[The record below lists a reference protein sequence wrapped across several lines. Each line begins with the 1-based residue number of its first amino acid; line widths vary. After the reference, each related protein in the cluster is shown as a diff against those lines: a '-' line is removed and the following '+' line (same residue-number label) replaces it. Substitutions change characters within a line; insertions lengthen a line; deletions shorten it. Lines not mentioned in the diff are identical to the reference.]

1 MTLLEL
7 VMVMFL
13 LAVVL
18 GVGLGALT
26 ELDLGRKQAVGL
38 VESVLRS
45 ARNTALASQAP
56 ARVRVD
62 LKGGRLH
69 AESPLVV
76 ASYAFEGRRVTGFG
90 PDGSAEPEDFD
101 ERGFVGACFA
111 PAGRPKVTLE
121 IPLQRDPACDFAL
134 GFVVKL
140 AVLRETDGAG
150 RILTLGAPD
159 RPTFALELGRTGA
172 LRGRFTTRVGEYP
185 AERAGEQVVLS
196 SPPDLVPVGRWV
208 ELEMRHDRARFE
220 LLVDGVVVAFE
231 ESESAVWLTE
241 GPLVLSDP
249 ALPFPGRIDSLT
261 ISAQVVG
268 DPGVLPDSVTFAP
281 DSAPLVQFVPGGA
294 LDRRVHA
301 DLPRIGLVFEDGERV
316 DVSVG
321 LFGTVE

>member
-1 MTLLEL
+1 
-7 VMVMFL
+7 
-13 LAVVL
+13 
-18 GVGLGALT
+18 
-26 ELDLGRKQAVGL
+26 
-38 VESVLRS
+38 
-45 ARNTALASQAP
+45 
-56 ARVRVD
+56 
-62 LKGGRLH
+62 
-69 AESPLVV
+69 
-76 ASYAFEGRRVTGFG
+76 VTGFG

-101 ERGFVGACFA
+101 PRGYVGACFR
-111 PAGRPKVTLE
+111 PAGQPKVTLE

-140 AVLRETDGAG
+140 AVLRETGGSG
-150 RILTLGAPD
+150 RILTLGSPD

-185 AERAGEQVVLS
+185 GERAGEQVVLS

-231 ESESAVWLTE
+231 ESASAVWRTE
-241 GPLVLSDP
+241 GALVLSDP
-249 ALPFPGRIDSLT
+249 ALPFPGRIDSLV
-261 ISAQVVG
+261 ISAQVEG
-268 DPGVLPDSVTFAP
+268 EPGVLPETVTFAP

-294 LDRRVHA
+294 LDRRVHS
-301 DLPRIGLVFEDGERV
+301 DLPRVGLLFEDGERV

>member
-7 VMVMFL
+7 VMVMLL
-13 LAVVL
+13 LAVL
-18 GVGLGALT
+18 MGVGIGALT

-45 ARNTALASQAP
+45 ARNTALASHAP

-62 LKGGRLH
+62 LKGGRLW
-69 AESPLVV
+69 AESPLTV

-101 ERGFVGACFA
+101 PQGFVGACFR
-111 PAGRPKVTLE
+111 PAGRQKVTLE
-121 IPLQRDPACDFAL
+121 IPLQRDPACDFEQ

-140 AVLRETDGAG
+140 AVQRETGASG
-150 RILTLGAPD
+150 RILTLGPPD
-159 RPTFALELGRTGA
+159 RPTFALELGGTGA
-172 LRGRFTTRVGEYP
+172 LRGRFTTRVGEVP
-185 AERAGEQVVLS
+185 NDRAGEQVVLS

-231 ESESAVWLTE
+231 ESESPVWRTE
-241 GPLVLSDP
+241 GALVLSDP
-249 ALPFPGRIDSLT
+249 ALPFPGRIDSLS
-261 ISAQVVG
+261 IAAQVEG
-268 DPGVLPDSVTFAP
+268 DPGILPDTVTFAP
-281 DSAPLVQFVPGGA
+281 DSAALVQFVPGGA
-294 LDRRVHA
+294 LDRRVHS
-301 DLPRIGLVFEDGERV
+301 DLPRIGLVFEDGTRA